1 MTIQAPN
8 VSIFGTSEVAWQT
21 VRRLHRKIILIS
33 TAGNFKLKWG
43 LVMFAVGGGIGRHLV
58 RVPENVD
65 LRVIG
70 DPQLWVEDEEHLQE
84 GLYNR
89 LVRVPYLLDMKFM
102 VFSFFK
108 KMGQPQ
114 PLLLF
119 IFWSFKTNII
129 TIFTINLCEKSPSS
143 IQCWD
148 PNPRPLEH

>member
-1 MTIQAPN
+1 M
-8 VSIFGTSEVAWQT
+8 FG
-21 VRRLHRKIILIS
+21 
-33 TAGNFKLKWG
+33 
-43 LVMFAVGGGIGRHLV
+43 VGGGSGHHLV

-70 DPQLWVEDEEHLQE
+70 DPQLRVEDEEHLQE

-119 IFWSFKTNII
+119 IFWSFQNKHHYN
-129 TIFTINLCEKSPSS
+129 FYNKFM
-143 IQCWD
+143 
-148 PNPRPLEH
+148 